1 MRVHLAVFSYDFV
14 LLQRHVP
21 VLAHRMGRLLLI
33 LVRKEP
39 ECLRQACRRLLRE
52 ECLIHISP
60 YALR

>member
-39 ECLRQACRRLLRE
+39 ECLRQACRRLLRDQY
-52 ECLIHISP
+52 SST
-60 YALR
+60 